1 MTRTDRESNPGESFD
16 GGYHLYA
23 REKHKERVAKNSERI
38 DYAIKQFELNNIEF
52 TLKNEQSGH
61 FHCRRKSDDKLFQ
74 FWAGTGKFLDMTVC
88 GEFIHL
94 SNYCWGD
101 AMAEEKLFEKRL
113 ERYLEKQGIYPFG
126 RAADRMPVPPIGYY
140 EKRWGGGFS
149 KSGLPD
155 LHLVANAISLDVE
168 LKAPTGRPSPL
179 QKFMVS
185 QINNAGSI
193 GVILYPDGFE
203 DFKNLLEGVIQC
215 NTHIPVLNALKNA
228 HSSTKC
234 AIFSG

>member
-1 MTRTDRESNPGESFD
+1 
-16 GGYHLYA
+16 
-23 REKHKERVAKNSERI
+23 
-38 DYAIKQFELNNIEF
+38 
-52 TLKNEQSGH
+52 
-61 FHCRRKSDDKLFQ
+61 
-74 FWAGTGKFLDMTVC
+74 
-88 GEFIHL
+88 
-94 SNYCWGD
+94 
-101 AMAEEKLFEKRL
+101 MAEEKLFEKRL

-203 DFKNLLEGVIQC
+203 DFKKLLEGVIQC
-215 NTHIPVLNALKNA
+215 NTHIPVLFLSTPSARRATFYYQMICPGTVEEDILEALKMRKDYTDELFKAYQAA
-228 HSSTKC
+228 HHC
-234 AIFSG
+234 

>member
-1 MTRTDRESNPGESFD
+1 MQWQ
-16 GGYHLYA
+16 
-23 REKHKERVAKNSERI
+23 KKNC
-38 DYAIKQFELNNIEF
+38 
-52 TLKNEQSGH
+52 LKNALSVIW
-61 FHCRRKSDDKLFQ
+61 KSKAFILLAVPLIGCPFRPLDTMKSVGA
-74 FWAGTGKFLDMTVC
+74 AGFL
-88 GEFIHL
+88 I
-94 SNYCWGD
+94 
-101 AMAEEKLFEKRL
+101 
-113 ERYLEKQGIYPFG
+113 
-126 RAADRMPVPPIGYY
+126 
-140 EKRWGGGFS
+140 
-149 KSGLPD
+149 GLPD

-185 QINNAGSI
+185 QMNNNAGSI
-193 GVILYPDGFE
+193 GVILYPNGFE

>member
-1 MTRTDRESNPGESFD
+1 
-16 GGYHLYA
+16 
-23 REKHKERVAKNSERI
+23 
-38 DYAIKQFELNNIEF
+38 
-52 TLKNEQSGH
+52 
-61 FHCRRKSDDKLFQ
+61 
-74 FWAGTGKFLDMTVC
+74 MTVC

-94 SNYCWGD
+94 SNYYWGD

-203 DFKNLLEGVIQC
+203 DFKNLLEGVIQS

-228 HSSTKC
+228 HSSTKS

>member
-1 MTRTDRESNPGESFD
+1 
-16 GGYHLYA
+16 
-23 REKHKERVAKNSERI
+23 
-38 DYAIKQFELNNIEF
+38 
-52 TLKNEQSGH
+52 
-61 FHCRRKSDDKLFQ
+61 
-74 FWAGTGKFLDMTVC
+74 MTVC

-126 RAADRMPVPPIGYY
+126 SAADRMPVPSIGYY

-203 DFKNLLEGVIQC
+203 DFKKLLEGVIQC

>member
-1 MTRTDRESNPGESFD
+1 M
-16 GGYHLYA
+16 A
-23 REKHKERVAKNSERI
+23 AEKNFENRVK
-38 DYAIKQFELNNIEF
+38 
-52 TLKNEQSGH
+52 
-61 FHCRRKSDDKLFQ
+61 
-74 FWAGTGKFLDMTVC
+74 
-88 GEFIHL
+88 
-94 SNYCWGD
+94 
-101 AMAEEKLFEKRL
+101 
-113 ERYLEKQGIYPFG
+113 RYLQSVGIYPLG
-126 RAADRMPVPPIGYY
+126 CAADRVTIQPIGYY

-203 DFKNLLEGVIQC
+203 DFKKLLEGVIQC

>member
-1 MTRTDRESNPGESFD
+1 MSKAGISIVEESQMISCFSF
-16 GGYHLYA
+16 GL
-23 REKHKERVAKNSERI
+23 ER
-38 DYAIKQFELNNIEF
+38 
-52 TLKNEQSGH
+52 G
-61 FHCRRKSDDKLFQ
+61 KS
-74 FWAGTGKFLDMTVC
+74 LDMTVC

-101 AMAEEKLFEKRL
+101 AMAEEKLFEKHL

-203 DFKNLLEGVIQC
+203 DFKKLLEGVIQC